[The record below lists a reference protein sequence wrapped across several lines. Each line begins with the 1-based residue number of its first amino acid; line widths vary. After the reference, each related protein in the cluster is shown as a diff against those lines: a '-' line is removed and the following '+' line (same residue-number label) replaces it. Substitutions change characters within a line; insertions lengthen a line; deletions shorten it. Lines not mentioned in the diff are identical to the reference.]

1 MMFIHL
7 FHLLTP
13 VLDPNN
19 VRMTKYPDNDPEF
32 GHAITPPHYGCYDSE
47 NTTLSE
53 FDKDL
58 DFIL

>member
-13 VLDPNN
+13 VLD

-32 GHAITPPHYGCYDSE
+32 GHAITPPHYGCYDSWKQ
-47 NTTLSE
+47 S
-53 FDKDL
+53 
-58 DFIL
+58 